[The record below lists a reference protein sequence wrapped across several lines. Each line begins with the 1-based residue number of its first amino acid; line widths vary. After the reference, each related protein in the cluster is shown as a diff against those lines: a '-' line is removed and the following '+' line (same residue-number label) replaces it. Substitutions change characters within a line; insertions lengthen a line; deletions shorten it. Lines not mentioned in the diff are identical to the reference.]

1 MSKII
6 NTYSI
11 VLNFS
16 NNHEDIHAI
25 LDRYSRNGFK
35 LVSTEVSSG
44 DYSKTLYL
52 FFTKEVDE

>member
-1 MSKII
+1 MKKII

-11 VLNFS
+11 VLNFNS
-16 NNHEDIHAI
+16 NHEDIQST

-35 LVSTEVSSG
+35 LVSTEVSNG
-44 DYSKTLYL
+44 DYIKTLYL

>member
-11 VLNFS
+11 VLSFD
-16 NNHEDIHAI
+16 NNHEDIQAT

-35 LVSTEVSSG
+35 LVSNEVSNG
-44 DYSKTLYL
+44 DYLKTLYL

>member
-25 LDRYSRNGFK
+25 LERYSRNGFK

-44 DYSKTLYL
+44 DYTKTLYL
-52 FFTKEVDE
+52 FFTKEVNE

>member
-1 MSKII
+1 MAKII

-16 NNHEDIHAI
+16 NNHEDIHTI
-25 LDRYSRNGFK
+25 LERYSRNGFK

-44 DYSKTLYL
+44 DYTKTLYL